1 MMQISKGDEARK
13 RIIEAAGQ
21 IFSEVGYEAAT
32 VRQITDRA
40 QVNVAAV
47 NYYFGDKRQL
57 YRTVLQSI
65 TGRTIDLLRQHCIEG
80 SAEQR
85 LYQFVRYTLLEENS
99 DAMPWARILMARE
112 VMELHEEQAGLIIE
126 AILPMHQ
133 MAEQVVR
140 ALMVGEADATR
151 VQLATGLLV
160 SLCVN
165 RGPQMRLDRKLYPQA
180 AEQSAL
186 ADIRQNIDSIY
197 QFALAG
203 ILALKT

>member
-1 MMQISKGDEARK
+1 MTQISKGDEARK

-57 YRTVLQSI
+57 YRKVLQSI
-65 TGRTIDLLRQHCIEG
+65 TGRTIDLLRQQCAEG
-80 SAEQR
+80 TAEQR
-85 LYQFVRYTLLEENS
+85 LHQFVRCTLLSENS
-99 DAMPWARILMARE
+99 DETPWARILMARE
-112 VMELHEEQAGLIIE
+112 VMELHEEQAGLIVE

-140 ALMVGEADATR
+140 DLMGSEIDAAR
-151 VQLATGLLV
+151 AQLATGLLV

-165 RGPQMRLDRKLYPQA
+165 RGPQMRLDRKLYPEA
-180 AEQSAL
+180 AEQGEL

-203 ILALKT
+203 ILALRG

>member
-1 MMQISKGDEARK
+1 MQISKGDEARK
-13 RIIEAAGQ
+13 RIVEAAGQ

-57 YRTVLQSI
+57 YRTVLKSI
-65 TGRTIDLLRQHCIEG
+65 TGRTIDLLRQQCVEG
-80 SAEQR
+80 TAEQR
-85 LYQFVRYTLLEENS
+85 LHQFVRCTLLAENS
-99 DAMPWARILMARE
+99 DETPWARILMARE
-112 VMELHEEQAGLIIE
+112 VMELHEEQAELIVE

-133 MAEQVVR
+133 MAERVVR
-140 ALMVGEADATR
+140 ALMGDEVDATR

-165 RGPQMRLDRKLYPQA
+165 RGPQMRLDRKLYPA
-180 AEQSAL
+180 AVEQGVL